1 MPKVYLACKSGATA
15 ETGHTFCMDCLKGL
29 GLEEQ
34 GGHLA
39 NYFFPCPMCRQEIVH
54 AIQSPAEFCFLI
66 DGVGEKKSESHGT
79 QLEGRE
85 LSPRASLQP
94 SPLGS
99 SARSQRETHDRRKR
113 RKLANRRDPVNKKK
127 SNKGQDRWEVTGVEG
142 VRIIDR
148 CSQVK
153 VSWASTWISID
164 SFNDGQLKEIAKG
177 RLGNVPRKEY
187 NSVE

>member
-34 GGHLA
+34 DGDLA
-39 NYFFPCPMCRQEIVH
+39 NYFFPCPMCRQEILH
-54 AIQSPAEFCFLI
+54 AVQSPAELCFLI

-79 QLEGRE
+79 QLEGRQ

-99 SARSQRETHDRRKR
+99 RARSQRETHDSRKLRKLRKR
-113 RKLANRRDPVNKKK
+113 RDTVNKKK
-127 SNKGQDRWEVTGVEG
+127 CHIGQD
-142 VRIIDR
+142 
-148 CSQVK
+148 
-153 VSWASTWISID
+153 
-164 SFNDGQLKEIAKG
+164 
-177 RLGNVPRKEY
+177 
-187 NSVE
+187 